1 MRALFF
7 GLFLALL
14 ISGCESTNWNRPGVK
29 YDQKLVRADK
39 ADCRKIAFKDEGV
52 SPLQRFSR
60 DDHYLTKCTKNG
72 DEVTCTTRAA
82 MRWGGNPRAAS
93 EAIARAI
100 NGVWQR
106 ERFSS
111 CMLERGNVKAVTK

>member
-1 MRALFF
+1 
-7 GLFLALL
+7 
-14 ISGCESTNWNRPGVK
+14 VK
-29 YDQKLVRADK
+29 YDQKFVRADK

-93 EAIARAI
+93 EAIAGAM

-111 CMLERGNVKAVTK
+111 CMLERGNVEAPKPQATVWP